1 MGSCCTSRDIT
12 SSHPKFITKPDS
24 EESSPDI
31 KLGYR
36 LERTTDKSQ
45 SMTKTL
51 TETQEQSSDNLEF
64 FSPDQLSPDLPSE
77 VPRISIQS
85 PSATNQTESVR
96 NSYNIPRNSR
106 LRALN
111 LTRISTDSVYD
122 KLPPSVHHS
131 TLEPVDLKLRAS
143 VPILSPNKRTKD
155 PEYESEWG
163 EWIRNLK
170 VEEIIFLLD
179 DTSEIQPTTLSV
191 GWHRIILNK
200 RNLALARI
208 TELLKKGKIQI
219 ETLIDFEI
227 IEKLFSFIETFDEEL
242 RFWTDIFIMHLLKVY
257 SFVYIAITEDE
268 VLLFNFEDM
277 LKSPD
282 EQMRCAVSKI
292 VRYLIKASNESR
304 ALIEEYNNSVFPRS
318 LYKITHSFT
327 HPKYLHSHLVTLKL
341 LISNPNY
348 SFMALYTPEQASKF
362 LEDLKNDIE
371 RLKSHLEGLRYEYR
385 LTKIYESILE
395 DVKEY
400 EYMKAHPV
408 RIQSPPIETRTK
420 PTPGETLRGETPTKL
435 ESHYNVDI
443 ANEANEVLHML
454 DDISNILEDT
464 EIVLSRSQ
472 SKRSLMEVSDSE
484 SG

>member
-1 MGSCCTSRDIT
+1 MGSCCASRDFT
-12 SSHPKFITKPDS
+12 SSHPKFITKSDP
-24 EESSPDI
+24 EESPPEINSD
-31 KLGYR
+31 YR
-36 LERTTDKSQ
+36 LEHTAYKTQ
-45 SMTKTL
+45 SMSKTL
-51 TETQEQSSDNLEF
+51 TETHEQSSDNLEF
-64 FSPDQLSPDLPSE
+64 FSPDQVSPELPQE

-85 PSATNQTESVR
+85 PTANQDAR
-96 NSYNIPRNSR
+96 NSNNIPRNSR

-122 KLPPSVHHS
+122 KLPPGVHHS
-131 TLEPVDLKLRAS
+131 TLEPVDLKSRAS

-155 PEYESEWG
+155 PEFASEWG

-170 VEEIIFLLD
+170 IEEIIPLLD
-179 DTSEIQPTTLSV
+179 DATSIQPTTLSV
-191 GWHRIILNK
+191 GWHRTILNK

-257 SFVYIAITEDE
+257 NFVYIAITEDE

-292 VRYLIKASNESR
+292 VRYLLKASNESR
-304 ALIEEYNNSVFPRS
+304 ALIEEYQESVFPKS
-318 LYKITHSFT
+318 LYRITHSFT

-348 SFMALYTPEQASKF
+348 SFMALYSPNKATKF
-362 LEDLKNDIE
+362 LEDLKNDID
-371 RLKSHLEGLRYEYR
+371 RVKSHPEGLRFEYR

-408 RIQSPPIETRTK
+408 SIHYPRVETMTK
-420 PTPGETLRGETPTKL
+420 PTPTGETLRGETPTKL
-435 ESHYNVDI
+435 ESHYDVDI